1 MNGKYKLS
9 RIATILAGCSL
20 VINCGG
26 EQTSTTTSDIY
37 NYSKL
42 SICVDTDR
50 NNACGPQEQKVS
62 SLWSV
67 ATDNTAPF
75 VIDDAGRLLTAPASA
90 KVVSPFTTLIQN
102 EILFNPQVSGS
113 ELQAQA
119 YLQQLFGIQYS
130 IDFNK
135 LNYEHGPKEATN
147 LLLASFKHAL
157 SLQGDSKAL
166 KISAAVDKM
175 VRSGNFDIT
184 KTLFQA
190 DLDNSYV
197 NLSKR
202 YLIPGTYPMNALFSS
217 DHITMNENTGML
229 LALTYGDKLLQV
241 DTTTG
246 SSQIFTPTSST
257 ASLPVMSTY
266 DDDDDD
272 DDDDHHGGGTPQPTA
287 TLTLAAQG
295 KHNKNAYLIYQPTIF
310 GDHNASDTCNS
321 TGTNGI
327 YLTELGKNS
336 QASPISSAPR
346 IDTFSSASGGTT
358 TPVEPTLPDSSAD
371 CKNNHINNLIIAHNK
386 NWVIA
391 VFAGQNVALQ
401 QLSSSTL
408 KPTGKSYALS
418 STQPKLILSKTQ
430 KLLLVLQT
438 SGTKAVIVDTESLDA
453 RSQIM
458 KNDID
463 YAAFVN
469 NDKQLIVSD
478 KTNTLNWFN
487 IDQPTSPVALLALP
501 ETVTKLASDP
511 TGKFSAALTDK
522 NIYLIDNEL
531 KSIIYSQAYT
541 QRNINGM
548 SMLTNRIIISRSRAI
563 DYIQFDNL
571 TGSPIKMAQKMLS
584 KDLLT
589 RWSTASGRSLVGM
602 TLAELLRDI
611 GEGDD
616 ISQQFSDIDLQWR
629 PSSATTVADVKEV
642 IITGNYR
649 DQRISL
655 SKTI

>member
-1 MNGKYKLS
+1 M
-9 RIATILAGCSL
+9 
-20 VINCGG
+20 V
-26 EQTSTTTSDIY
+26 ST
-37 NYSKL
+37 
-42 SICVDTDR
+42 
-50 NNACGPQEQKVS
+50 
-62 SLWSV
+62 
-67 ATDNTAPF
+67 
-75 VIDDAGRLLTAPASA
+75 
-90 KVVSPFTTLIQN
+90 
-102 EILFNPQVSGS
+102 
-113 ELQAQA
+113 
-119 YLQQLFGIQYS
+119 
-130 IDFNK
+130 
-135 LNYEHGPKEATN
+135 
-147 LLLASFKHAL
+147 
-157 SLQGDSKAL
+157 
-166 KISAAVDKM
+166 
-175 VRSGNFDIT
+175 GNFDIT
-184 KTLFQA
+184 NTLFQA

-202 YLIPGTYPMNALFSS
+202 YLVPGTYPMNALFSS
-217 DHITMNENTGML
+217 NPITMNENTGML

-246 SSQIFTPTSST
+246 SSQAFTPTSST
-257 ASLPVMSTY
+257 ASLPIMSTY

-272 DDDDHHGGGTPQPTA
+272 DDDDHHHGGGTPQPTA
-287 TLTLAAQG
+287 TLTLAVQG

-336 QASPISSAPR
+336 QASPISLAPR

-371 CKNNHINNLIIAHNK
+371 CKNNHINNLIIAYNK

-391 VFAGQNVALQ
+391 VFAGQNLALQ

-430 KLLLVLQT
+430 KLLLVLQA
-438 SGTKAVIVDTESLDA
+438 SGTKAVVVDTESLDA

-458 KNDID
+458 KNYID

-478 KTNTLNWFN
+478 KTNTLRWFN
-487 IDQPTSPVALLALP
+487 IDQPTSQVALLALP
-501 ETVTKLASDP
+501 EAVTKLASDP

-541 QRNINGM
+541 QRYINGM
-548 SMLTNRIIISRSRAI
+548 SMLSNRIIISRSGAI

-571 TGSPIKMAQKMLS
+571 TGSPIKVAQQMLS
-584 KDLLT
+584 KELLT
-589 RWSTASGRSLVGM
+589 RWSTASARSLVGM

-611 GEGDD
+611 GEEDD

-629 PSSATTVADVKEV
+629 PSSATTVVDVKEV
-642 IITGNYR
+642 VITGDYR
-649 DQRISL
+649 EQRISL